1 MSNWCSK
8 RLGIL
13 VWMMVAWGVAGAVL
27 AQDENAGE
35 APPPERQRVMI
46 SSGLGSAVIAAQ
58 RPDDAVWLDLEGD
71 DTALGLF
78 EPEQR
83 LPVEGALLMLADE
96 GHSAASELLAG
107 LGKRLSS
114 RGWAV
119 MTLGLEAPPYELQ
132 QAWNEANADPAE
144 ASAVQDAGED
154 AESVMIDVM
163 DEGEREDLESDYWK
177 RVQAMLAAASAN
189 LRERGYDR
197 VVLVSVGAAAIHLA
211 RYAREGNAGEQV
223 WVTPRFYPRD
233 EPGLIE
239 LLAGADALALL
250 HLYSAH
256 EDAARTTARA
266 WAVQLKKAGMSDYR
280 AQPVAVPS
288 PAGARDADA
297 LAGRIRSWLT
307 SE

>member
-1 MSNWCSK
+1 MSNWCRK
-8 RLGIL
+8 TLGIL
-13 VWMMVAWGVAGAVL
+13 VWVTVTWGAAGVVL
-27 AQDENAGE
+27 AQDEHTGE
-35 APPPERQRVMI
+35 APPSERQRVMI

-71 DTALGLF
+71 DTALALF

-83 LPVEGALLMLADE
+83 LPVEGAVLMLADE

-132 QAWNEANADPAE
+132 QAWRMANADLAE
-144 ASAVQDAGED
+144 ASAEQDAGEG

-163 DEGEREDLESDYWK
+163 DDGEREDLESRYRE

-189 LRERGYDR
+189 LGERGYDR
-197 VVLVSVGAAAIHLA
+197 VVLVGVGAAAIHLA

-233 EPGLIE
+233 EPGLID
-239 LLAGADALALL
+239 LLAGADSLALL
-250 HLYSAH
+250 HLYGAR
-256 EDAARTTARA
+256 EEAARTTART
-266 WAVQLKKAGMSDYR
+266 WSVRLQKAGMDGYR
-280 AQPVAVPS
+280 AQPVAIQS